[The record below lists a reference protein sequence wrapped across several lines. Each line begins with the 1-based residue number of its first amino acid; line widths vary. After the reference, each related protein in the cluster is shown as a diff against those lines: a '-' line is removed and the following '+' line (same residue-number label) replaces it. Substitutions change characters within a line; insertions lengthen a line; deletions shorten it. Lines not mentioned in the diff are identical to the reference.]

1 VGEIRTAFHRRLASR
16 KSAANDLLVFSK
28 DPMKLIISAL
38 VVLISPP
45 ALAQFASPWDEPPFW
60 ERPSARYE
68 QAAPLV
74 LSGGARPEIV
84 PQAAE
89 VVAFPY
95 SYPANSIV
103 VDTSQ
108 RKLYYVLADRHA
120 YDYSIS
126 VGRDGFTWTGIET
139 ISRSQPWPDWHPPPE
154 MRERDP
160 RLPETMTGGIRN
172 PLGAM
177 ALYLGNS
184 LYRIHG
190 TNDEETIG
198 EAASSGCFRMTNASV
213 LHLATLVQIGTPV
226 YVLDKL
232 PPPPI
237 AQQPLFQDRKAS
249 LVLKR
254 SWTPV
259 VSRTETASSAAAP

>member
-1 VGEIRTAFHRRLASR
+1 MR
-16 KSAANDLLVFSK
+16 
-28 DPMKLIISAL
+28 LIIATL
-38 VVLISPP
+38 VVFISSP
-45 ALAQFASPWDEPPFW
+45 AFAQFASPWGEAPFW
-60 ERPSARYE
+60 ERSSRYE
-68 QAAPLV
+68 QTAPSV
-74 LSGGARPEIV
+74 LDGGARPEIV
-84 PQAAE
+84 PQTAQ

-103 VDTSQ
+103 IDTSQ
-108 RKLYYVLADRHA
+108 RRLYYVLADQHA

-126 VGRDGFTWTGIET
+126 VGRHGFTWSGIEA
-139 ISRSQPWPDWHPPPE
+139 ISRIQLWPDWHPPPE
-154 MRERDP
+154 MRQRDP
-160 RLPETMTGGIRN
+160 RLPEKMTGGIRN

-226 YVLDKL
+226 HVLDRL
-232 PPPPI
+232 PPPPT
-237 AQQPLFQDRKAS
+237 AQRLPNQDRTAS
-249 LVLKR
+249 LSPRRPWSPDITR
-254 SWTPV
+254 SEPV
-259 VSRTETASSAAAP
+259 GVAAP